1 MRTPSVSPT
10 PDQGFRAQESY
21 SLEVRVLG
29 PVEATNGA
37 QPVDLGTRMHR
48 AVLSLLVMEAGRV
61 VSSDRLVDCLWGD
74 DPPTTASKALQV
86 YVSGLR
92 KVLEPHRPPGAPWH
106 VLLTR
111 PHGYAFG
118 LPSDAIDAVRF
129 EKLVAEA
136 QTARDAG
143 RIGRACERLDR
154 GLELWRG
161 SAYEDLA
168 FEEFLQPEIARL
180 HEVRATAAEARV
192 DARLAL
198 GRHSEAVADGEVMV
212 AEAPLREQRWRL
224 LALAL
229 YRDGRQGEALRTLDR
244 ARRTL
249 GEQLGLALGPALR
262 RLEQDI
268 LAQSPVLDLP
278 LADEQ
283 AARTQRV
290 SMQRAPGV
298 IRSMASAGLIGAVAA
313 REGTHVLPPTACPHG
328 VSLSAMAA
336 FMAPFTMS
344 GNEPAYYP
352 ATPFQVLYV
361 DTIDVRPAGT
371 GTVASGTNAFTASAG
386 TYFYTSLFAATD
398 GTPVLGTFPLSPAE
412 APAYLFD
419 PGQWGA
425 REFEVI
431 VDGSSTPLAP
441 EYVAGPHPYTGDD
454 GSLIVTLGA
463 FVGPLDPGLHTVRAR
478 GGLFGRGV
486 VECEGVSFIEIDFTY
501 DVAVVDTD

>member
-1 MRTPSVSPT
+1 M
-10 PDQGFRAQESY
+10 
-21 SLEVRVLG
+21 EVRVLG
-29 PVEATNGA
+29 PVEATNRT

-48 AVLSLLVMEAGRV
+48 AVLSLLVIEAGRV
-61 VSSDRLVDCLWGD
+61 VSSDRLVDSLWGD
-74 DPPTTASKALQV
+74 DPPNTATKALQV

-92 KVLEPHRPPGAPWH
+92 KALEPHRPPGARSH
-106 VLLTR
+106 VLVTR
-111 PHGYAFG
+111 PHGYALG
-118 LPSDAIDAVRF
+118 LPSDAVDAARF

-136 QTARDAG
+136 QTAREAG
-143 RIGRACERLDR
+143 RAGEACELLDR
-154 GLELWRG
+154 GLQLWRG

-168 FEEFLQPEIARL
+168 FESFLQLEIARL

-192 DARLAL
+192 DAMLAL
-198 GRHSEAVADGEVMV
+198 GRHSEAVADGERMV
-212 AEAPLREQRWRL
+212 AEEPIREQRWRL

-249 GEQLGLALGPALR
+249 GEQLGLALGPVLR

-268 LAQSPVLDLP
+268 LTQSPALDLP
-278 LADEQ
+278 LVDEQ
-283 AARTQRV
+283 AATTQRV

-298 IRSMASAGLIGAVAA
+298 IRLMASAGLIGAVAPP
-313 REGTHVLPPTACPHG
+313 EGTRVLPPTACPHG

-336 FMAPFTMS
+336 ALAPFTMS
-344 GNEPAYYP
+344 GNDPAHYP

-386 TYFYTSLFAATD
+386 TYFYTPLFAATD
-398 GTPVLGTFPLSPAE
+398 GTPVLGTFPSSPAE
-412 APAYLFD
+412 ARSYLFD
-419 PGQWGA
+419 AGQWGA
-425 REFEVI
+425 RDFEVI
-431 VDGSSTPLAP
+431 VDGTSTPIVP
-441 EYVAGPHPYTGDD
+441 EYAVGPHPYTGEDR
-454 GSLIVTLGA
+454 SRIVTLGA

-486 VECEGVSFIEIDFTY
+486 VESEGVSFIEIDFTY
-501 DVAVVDTD
+501 DVAVVDAD